1 MTLPASGP
9 LSLSDIQTE
18 FGGTNPISL
27 SEYYAGGGLVPAGT
41 SGTYGAVP
49 TSGQISVQNFYGTAN
64 YIPTYIEELFSTW
77 LFNTNT
83 PSNVTISNGINLS
96 GNGGLVWIKLRST
109 DASHQLYDTVRGG
122 SNQLQ
127 SNRTN
132 AQSSSPT
139 LAVQFGS
146 NGFTWLQSGGWGTNE
161 AVSWTFRE
169 QPKFFDIVTYTG
181 NGGSSQTINHNLGS
195 VPGCMIVKST
205 SAVNNWKVYHRSL
218 GTPAYE
224 YNLNLNTTDA
234 RDFSTSRW
242 ASDPTSTTFSVAS
255 NTDVNASGITYV
267 AYLFAH
273 NAGGFGP
280 TGTDNIISCG
290 SYTGNQSSNGPEITL
305 GYEPQWLMIK
315 SVSDGNWF
323 IIDTMRGFCMGT
335 ENELYANLDL
345 AEGSGLNLVNP
356 TATGFKIATA
366 GSSVNASGVS
376 YIYIAIRRG
385 PMKVPTVG
393 TNVFLPQ
400 LHSGYGAPLNLTGT
414 AFPVDLVIGNSRVSQ
429 SLAGAPGVL
438 VDRLRGKQNLLIWS
452 QTDADNTT
460 SRSIDSFALQN
471 GVRIGGDTAYSFNY
485 PGATYVNW
493 FMGRA
498 PSFFDEVCYTGTG
511 SAQNVAHNLT
521 VAPEL
526 IIIKSRSNSGNDS
539 WWAAGSSALPSW
551 GRYLNPNVVDAVN
564 GSNNAGPF
572 NNTAPTSSV
581 FTVNTW
587 TETNGSGRTYVA
599 YLFATCAGVSKVGS
613 YTGTGALL
621 TVNCGFTTGARFVL
635 IKRIDSTGGWFVWNS
650 ATGISSGDDPYLAL
664 NTTNNEVNGTN
675 YVDTTSVGFQVTAA
689 APATMNASG
698 GTYLF
703 LAIA

>member
-1 MTLPASGP
+1 M
-9 LSLSDIQTE
+9 
-18 FGGTNPISL
+18 
-27 SEYYAGGGLVPAGT
+27 
-41 SGTYGAVP
+41 
-49 TSGQISVQNFYGTAN
+49 
-64 YIPTYIEELFSTW
+64 
-77 LFNTNT
+77 
-83 PSNVTISNGINLS
+83 
-96 GNGGLVWIKLRST
+96 
-109 DASHQLYDTVRGG
+109 
-122 SNQLQ
+122 
-127 SNRTN
+127 
-132 AQSSSPT
+132 
-139 LAVQFGS
+139 
-146 NGFTWLQSGGWGTNE
+146 
-161 AVSWTFRE
+161 
-169 QPKFFDIVTYTG
+169 
-181 NGGSSQTINHNLGS
+181 
-195 VPGCMIVKST
+195 M
-205 SAVNNWKVYHRSL
+205 
-218 GTPAYE
+218 
-224 YNLNLNTTDA
+224 
-234 RDFSTSRW
+234 
-242 ASDPTSTTFSVAS
+242 
-255 NTDVNASGITYV
+255 
-267 AYLFAH
+267 
-273 NAGGFGP
+273 
-280 TGTDNIISCG
+280 
-290 SYTGNQSSNGPEITL
+290 
-305 GYEPQWLMIK
+305 
-315 SVSDGNWF
+315 
-323 IIDTMRGFCMGT
+323 DTMRGWISSDPGG
-335 ENELYANLDL
+335 NNNKILYANTNE
-345 AEGSGLNLVNP
+345 AEGGGAPETVTS
-356 TATGFKIATA
+356 TGFKFSSSYGPWNTATF
-366 GSSVNASGVS
+366 
-376 YIYIAIRRG
+376 IYIAIRRG

-400 LHSGYGAPLNLTGT
+400 LHSGFGAPLNLTGT

-438 VDRLRGKQNLLIWS
+438 VDRLRGRQSQLIWS
-452 QTDADNTT
+452 QTDAQDTT
-460 SRSIDSFALQN
+460 SQSVESFALQN
-471 GVRIGGDTAYSFNY
+471 GIRIGGDTAYSFNY

-493 FMGRA
+493 FFGRA
-498 PSFFDEVCYTGTG
+498 PSFFDVVCYTGTG

-526 IIIKSRSNSGNDS
+526 VIIKSRSNSGNDS

-650 ATGISSGDDPYLAL
+650 ATGISSGNDPYLAL